1 MSSLNERLSIV
12 AAVALA
18 VLAFP
23 CIDPM
28 TMLDGARYRAVELAV
43 HASWPAAVPAAL
55 ARTLIHRPLQRS
67 CAATHG
73 RAA

>member
-12 AAVALA
+12 AAVVLA
-18 VLAFP
+18 VVAFP

-28 TMLDGARYRAVELAV
+28 TLLDGARYGAIELAV
-43 HASWPAAVPAAL
+43 PANSPAAVPAAL
-55 ARTLIHRPLQRS
+55 ARTLVQHPPRRS
-67 CAATHG
+67 CAPTHG

>member
-1 MSSLNERLSIV
+1 MSSLNERLSIA
-12 AAVALA
+12 AAVLLA

-28 TMLDGARYRAVELAV
+28 TMLDGARYRAVELAL
-43 HASWPAAVPAAL
+43 HADSPAAIPAAL
-55 ARTLIHRPLQRS
+55 ARTLVERPTRRS
-67 CAATHG
+67 CGATRG